1 MSDRISLTRRLR
13 AAADF
18 VRRGSVAADVGCD
31 HGKLSAYLLDSG
43 RAEFVYA
50 TDIREQPLEK
60 AAALLSSERYEG
72 RYECVLTDG
81 LNGLPADRITD
92 VVIAGVGDDVT
103 EKILSDAPW
112 LRDERKRLVLVPA
125 SRHERVRQFLAE
137 NGFSVI
143 GERAVSERRH
153 VYTVIAAEYCGI
165 SGKLGTREKWLG
177 RIDLTTEDGRE
188 YIAVLE
194 RRMNA
199 VAEGIRDRED
209 PNYKE
214 AVRVLEEIRHLA
226 EGSETKGTEEDK
238 G

>member
-1 MSDRISLTRRLR
+1 MGDRISLTRRLR
-13 AAADF
+13 AAADL
-18 VRRGSVAADVGCD
+18 VRYGSVAADVGCD

-50 TDIREQPLEK
+50 TDIRKQPLAK

-103 EKILSDAPW
+103 EKIIGDAPW
-112 LRDERKRLVLVPA
+112 LKEKGKRLVLVPA

-143 GERAVSERRH
+143 YEQAVSERRH
-153 VYTVIAAEYCGI
+153 VYTVIAAEYTGDVSSPDI
-165 SGKLGTREKWLG
+165 REKWLG
-177 RIDLTTEDGRE
+177 RIDMNTDDGRE
-188 YIAVLE
+188 YTVVLK
-194 RRMNA
+194 RRMEA
-199 VAEGIRDRED
+199 VAEGIIDSED
-209 PNYKE
+209 PVHRE
-214 AVRVLEEIRHLA
+214 AVSVLEEIEALA
-226 EGSETKGTEEDK
+226 RGAEEQT
-238 G
+238 

>member
-1 MSDRISLTRRLR
+1 MGDRISLTRRLR
-13 AAADF
+13 AAADL
-18 VRRGSVAADVGCD
+18 VRYGSVAADVGCD

-50 TDIREQPLEK
+50 TDIRKQPLAK

-103 EKILSDAPW
+103 EKIIGDAPW
-112 LRDERKRLVLVPA
+112 LKEKGKRLVLVPA

-143 GERAVSERRH
+143 YEQVVSERRH
-153 VYTVIAAEYCGI
+153 VYTVIAAEYTGDVSSPDI
-165 SGKLGTREKWLG
+165 REKWLG
-177 RIDLTTEDGRE
+177 RIDMNTDDGRE
-188 YIAVLE
+188 YIAVLK
-194 RRMNA
+194 RRMEA
-199 VAEGIRDRED
+199 VAEGIRDSED
-209 PNYKE
+209 PVYRE
-214 AVRVLEEIRHLA
+214 AVSVLEEIEALA
-226 EGSETKGTEEDK
+226 RDAEEQT
-238 G
+238 

>member
-1 MSDRISLTRRLR
+1 MGDRISLTRRLR
-13 AAADF
+13 AAADL
-18 VRRGSVAADVGCD
+18 VRYGSVAADVGCD

-50 TDIREQPLEK
+50 TDIRKQPLAK

-103 EKILSDAPW
+103 EKIIGDATW
-112 LRDERKRLVLVPA
+112 LKDKDKRLILVPA

-143 GERAVSERRH
+143 YEQAVSERRH
-153 VYTVIAAEYCGI
+153 VYTVIAAEYTGDVSSPDI
-165 SGKLGTREKWLG
+165 REKWLG
-177 RIDLTTEDGRE
+177 RIDMNTDDGRE
-188 YIAVLE
+188 YIVVLK
-194 RRMNA
+194 RRMEA
-199 VAEGIRDRED
+199 VAGGIRDSED
-209 PNYKE
+209 PVYRE
-214 AVRVLEEIRHLA
+214 AVSVLEEIEALA
-226 EGSETKGTEEDK
+226 RGAEEQT
-238 G
+238 

>member
-1 MSDRISLTRRLR
+1 MGDRISLTRRLR
-13 AAADF
+13 AAADL
-18 VRRGSVAADVGCD
+18 VRYGSVAADVGCD

-50 TDIREQPLEK
+50 TDIRKQPLAK

-103 EKILSDAPW
+103 EKIIGDAPW
-112 LRDERKRLVLVPA
+112 LKEKGKRLVLVPA

-143 GERAVSERRH
+143 YEQAVSERRH
-153 VYTVIAAEYCGI
+153 VYTVIAAEYTGDVRSPDI
-165 SGKLGTREKWLG
+165 REKWLG
-177 RIDLTTEDGRE
+177 RIDMNTDDGRE
-188 YIAVLE
+188 YIAVLK
-194 RRMNA
+194 RRMEA
-199 VAEGIRDRED
+199 VAGGIRDSED
-209 PNYKE
+209 PVYRE
-214 AVRVLEEIRHLA
+214 AVSVLEEIEALDRGA
-226 EGSETKGTEEDK
+226 EEQT
-238 G
+238 

>member
-1 MSDRISLTRRLR
+1 MGDGISLTRRLR
-13 AAADF
+13 AAADL
-18 VRRGSVAADVGCD
+18 VRYGSVAADVGCD

-50 TDIREQPLEK
+50 TDIRKQPLAK

-103 EKILSDAPW
+103 EKIIGDATW
-112 LRDERKRLVLVPA
+112 LKDKDKRLILVPA

-143 GERAVSERRH
+143 YEQAVSERRH
-153 VYTVIAAEYCGI
+153 VYTVIAAEYTGDVSSPDI
-165 SGKLGTREKWLG
+165 REKWLG
-177 RIDLTTEDGRE
+177 RIDMNTDDGRE
-188 YIAVLE
+188 YIVVLK
-194 RRMNA
+194 RRMEA
-199 VAEGIRDRED
+199 VAGGIRDSED
-209 PNYKE
+209 PVYRE
-214 AVRVLEEIRHLA
+214 AVSVLEEIEALA
-226 EGSETKGTEEDK
+226 RGAEEQT
-238 G
+238 